1 MDKTVERV
9 ELIQALSDCQHAY
22 DQEVCQALIEGRVPV
37 GENAFYADYLLND
50 GWVKQKSGITG
61 M

>member
-1 MDKTVERV
+1 MDKTAERE

-22 DQEVCQALIEGRVPV
+22 DQEACQALTEGRAPV
-37 GENAFYADYLLND
+37 GENAFYADYLLSD
-50 GWVKQKSGITG
+50 GWVKQKGEIAS